1 VRAQREPARAALG
14 ELKVGVEKAWGEL
27 KSALASAIT
36 SSGDL
41 PDGGDTRGRFMD
53 GLGVSRVNARVLR
66 WGALALLGFFVVE
79 SGFAVLRETV
89 LVRRLS
95 GPGAYVGGLV
105 QALLLL
111 ALVAWLL
118 FRTVRPEL
126 TAGAGLAVAV
136 EWLLLGVLLEG
147 LIGRF
152 LRGFSWQEIAARYQP
167 TSGTWDSLIV
177 AASLVLVPLLV
188 GLAVVERPRRPI
200 G

>member
-1 VRAQREPARAALG
+1 
-14 ELKVGVEKAWGEL
+14 
-27 KSALASAIT
+27 
-36 SSGDL
+36 
-41 PDGGDTRGRFMD
+41 MD

-152 LRGFSWQEIAARYQP
+152 LRGFSWQEIAARDQP

>member
-1 VRAQREPARAALG
+1 
-14 ELKVGVEKAWGEL
+14 
-27 KSALASAIT
+27 
-36 SSGDL
+36 
-41 PDGGDTRGRFMD
+41 MD
-53 GLGVSRVNARVLR
+53 GLGVSRVNARMLR
-66 WGALALLGFFVVE
+66 WGVLALLGFFVVE
-79 SGFAVLRETV
+79 SGFAVFRETV
-89 LVRRLS
+89 LAPRLR

-118 FRTVRPEL
+118 FRAFRPEL
-126 TAGAGLAVAV
+126 TAGAVLAVAF

-152 LRGFSWQEIAARYQP
+152 LRGFSWQEIAARYQS
-167 TSGTWDSLIV
+167 TSETWDSLIV

-188 GLAVVERPRRPI
+188 GLAILARTRRPI